1 LLFCALKY
9 KIFDRN
15 GVVPEL
21 AMYTTGLENLLINFF
36 FGGGGNYCTVLY
48 GIFFRKT
55 LFILNSVTQQVHFQ
69 HPPWRH
75 KRTEIIIRGVER
87 LEHEVKCS

>member
-21 AMYTTGLENLLINFF
+21 AMYTTGLENLLINCFF
-36 FGGGGNYCTVLY
+36 LGGGGGITVQY
-48 GIFFRKT
+48 FMGYFSEK
-55 LFILNSVTQQVHFQ
+55 H
-69 HPPWRH
+69 
-75 KRTEIIIRGVER
+75 
-87 LEHEVKCS
+87 CSF

>member
-21 AMYTTGLENLLINFF
+21 AMYTTGLENLLINCFF
-36 FGGGGNYCTVLY
+36 FGGGELLY
-48 GIFFRKT
+48 ITFWDIFKKNIVHSE
-55 LFILNSVTQQVHFQ
+55 LSNSAGSFSAS
-69 HPPWRH
+69 P
-75 KRTEIIIRGVER
+75 
-87 LEHEVKCS
+87 LET

>member
-21 AMYTTGLENLLINFF
+21 AMYTTGLENLLINCFF
-36 FGGGGNYCTVLY
+36 FGGGGKLLY
-48 GIFFRKT
+48 STLWDIFQKNIVHSE
-55 LFILNSVTQQVHFQ
+55 LSNSAGSFSAS
-69 HPPWRH
+69 P
-75 KRTEIIIRGVER
+75 
-87 LEHEVKCS
+87 LET

>member
-21 AMYTTGLENLLINFF
+21 AMYTTGLENLLINCF
-36 FGGGGNYCTVLY
+36 FGGGGGITVQY
-48 GIFFRKT
+48 FMGYFSEK
-55 LFILNSVTQQVHFQ
+55 H
-69 HPPWRH
+69 
-75 KRTEIIIRGVER
+75 
-87 LEHEVKCS
+87 CSF

>member
-21 AMYTTGLENLLINFF
+21 AMYTTGLENLLINCFF
-36 FGGGGNYCTVLY
+36 FGGGWGNNLEK
-48 GIFFRKT
+48 FFGY
-55 LFILNSVTQQVHFQ
+55 F
-69 HPPWRH
+69 
-75 KRTEIIIRGVER
+75 
-87 LEHEVKCS
+87 